1 MNCKGFGR
9 KQLWPNFKVLP
20 RHSPGRT
27 ERYHENI
34 SQDSRSEDRDSNA
47 GPTECEAGVLTT
59 WPRRPIVRVVLGR
72 YYWTEI
78 APETFSA
85 GRPQIPN
92 FILSS
97 SVTSGEICGR
107 DQASRSTHAVQ
118 RSHKTVSYDVT
129 GTRSRS
135 TCHTHSHRQV
145 SSGQRVPV
153 GPEDLSTPG
162 HCRTTVLTRLG
173 HCLYHRQ
180 SQWQS
185 YVLLGRTKAT
195 LHKHRIHIQHL
206 AKVVP
211 LHAME
216 ALGGEGV

>member
-97 SVTSGEICGR
+97 SVLPEKYA
-107 DQASRSTHAVQ
+107 D
-118 RSHKTVSYDVT
+118 
-129 GTRSRS
+129 GTKLPVP
-135 TCHTHSHRQV
+135 HT
-145 SSGQRVPV
+145 PCK
-153 GPEDLSTPG
+153 D
-162 HCRTTVLTRLG
+162 
-173 HCLYHRQ
+173 
-180 SQWQS
+180 
-185 YVLLGRTKAT
+185 RTKRSPTTWQGLGAGVHVT
-195 LHKHRIHIQHL
+195 PIRTVRLAPGREFQSDRRICPRPGTAEL
-206 AKVVP
+206 
-211 LHAME
+211 LC
-216 ALGGEGV
+216 